1 MKLLSIGTDR
11 KLFEEGS
18 GVFLRTVEYA
28 SKFKEMH
35 VVVFSL
41 RKHGLEN
48 YKKNN
53 LFFYQ
58 TNSSSRWFYV
68 FDALRIAKKL
78 TIHEGF
84 SPNST
89 VVTCQDPFETGL
101 VGYLLKRKFH
111 LPLQLQ
117 LHTDFLSE
125 YFRRDFLNILRV
137 FIANFTLQRA
147 DGIRVVSS
155 VISDSIKKRFP
166 KLKAKITVL
175 PIFVDTDKM
184 INREVGFS
192 SQGSL
197 VSIVMVS
204 RFTKE
209 KRIED
214 GIYSF
219 KKVLENNSNAR
230 LSIVGTGPE
239 KENIL
244 SKISELKLES
254 YVKVSEWEN
263 DVILVFKKA
272 NIFLLTSEYEGYG
285 MTLIEAGASGCPIV
299 TTNVGVAKTDLF
311 VDGFNSHI
319 CPVGDVDC
327 IANKLND
334 LIRNPEKRKLFKQ
347 RMQDNIRAIS
357 IGRDEYVSRYT
368 GLIKELIKN
377 D

>member
-53 LFFYQ
+53 LFFYP
-58 TNSSSRWFYV
+58 TNSSSRWFYI

-197 VSIVMVS
+197 VPIVMVS

-219 KKVLENNSNAR
+219 KKVLKNNSNAR

>member
-18 GVFLRTVEYA
+18 GVFLRTVEYG

-53 LFFYQ
+53 LFFYP

-101 VGYLLKRKFH
+101 VGYFLKRKFH

-125 YFRRDFLNILRV
+125 YFRRDFLNMLRV

-166 KLKAKITVL
+166 NLKAKITVL

-197 VSIVMVS
+197 VSIAMVS
-204 RFTKE
+204 RFAKE

-219 KKVLENNSNAR
+219 KKVLENNSKAR